1 MKRRVRARAA
11 YNRSAAVSY
20 ALRHVFNPN
29 PEFANM
35 DTLGGGG
42 DCTNFVS
49 QCLLA
54 GGWRM
59 DYRATGFDSE
69 WWYRRRSTQPFD
81 GDQRDWWSC
90 TWSLPSLFIL
100 YLSLYFGQRYDLLAR
115 PSRARLLRLGDII
128 FYDWDGDGFYDHSVI
143 VTRRINGWPY
153 VTYRTLKPLD
163 PIRNAYWRLRFRG
176 RARSIIGLRLVN
188 NPDWFTSS
196 PDWNVL
202 VPCDRSRAGMDDEVE
217 EPKEGELAEQT
228 REQV

>member
-1 MKRRVRARAA
+1 VKKRVRVKAT

-35 DTLGGGG
+35 DTSGGGG

-59 DYRATGFDSE
+59 DYRATGYDTE
-69 WWYRRRSTQPFD
+69 WWYRKLSTQPYD

-90 TWSLPSLFIL
+90 TWSLPSLAIL
-100 YLSLYFGQRYDLLAR
+100 YLSLHFGRRYDLLAR
-115 PSRARLLRLGDII
+115 PSRARLLRLGDVI
-128 FYDWDGDGFYDHSVI
+128 FYDWDGDGLYDHSVI
-143 VTRRINGWPY
+143 VTRRVNGWPY
-153 VTYRTLKPLD
+153 VTYRTLKPLE

-176 RARSIIGLRLVN
+176 RARSIIGVRLAN
-188 NPDWFTSS
+188 NPDWFTST
-196 PDWNVL
+196 PNWNRL
-202 VPCDRSRAGMDDEVE
+202 IPCDQSRLRKVDTFESSQEVGASE
-217 EPKEGELAEQT
+217 RTTGP
-228 REQV
+228 V